1 MEDYHPGTYG
11 EAFADVYDEWYA
23 DVTDTAACVATVARL
38 AAGGPVLELGAG
50 TGRLVVPLAATGTEV
65 WALDAS
71 RAMLSALAAKPG
83 STGVRLVLGDM
94 ARPPLRPG
102 AGFAV
107 VLCAFNSLF
116 NLPDIAEQR
125 LCLEAAAALLAP
137 GGRLVVETSLPGGAP
152 DPDTGGVASMAGEF
166 ETDGVDVRALEADRV
181 VLSAWQHLPATQEIR
196 GQMIDI
202 TTAGIRLRPWQLH
215 YRTAPQLDAAARDA
229 GLVLAE
235 RWSDWQGGRFDPVA
249 STEQIA
255 VYGLRR

>member
-11 EAFADVYDEWYA
+11 EAFADVYDAWYS

-50 TGRLVVPLAATGTEV
+50 TGRLVLPLAAAGTEV

-71 RAMLSALAAKPG
+71 RAMLAALAAKPP
-83 STGVRLVLGDM
+83 STKVHLLQGDM

-116 NLPDIAEQR
+116 NLPDVAEQQ
-125 LCLEAAAALLAP
+125 LCLRAAAGLLAP
-137 GGRLVVETSLPGGAP
+137 GGRLVVETSLPGGAL
-152 DPDTGGVASMAGEF
+152 DPDTGGLAAEF
-166 ETDGVDVRALEADRV
+166 EADGVDVRALEADRV
-181 VLSAWQHLPATQEIR
+181 VLSAWQHVAAAQEIR

-202 TTAGIRLRPWQLH
+202 TAAGIRLRPWQLH

-229 GLVLAE
+229 GLELQE
-235 RWSDWQGGRFDPVA
+235 RWSDWQGARFDPVL
-249 STEQIA
+249 STEQVAI
-255 VYGLRR
+255 YGLRR